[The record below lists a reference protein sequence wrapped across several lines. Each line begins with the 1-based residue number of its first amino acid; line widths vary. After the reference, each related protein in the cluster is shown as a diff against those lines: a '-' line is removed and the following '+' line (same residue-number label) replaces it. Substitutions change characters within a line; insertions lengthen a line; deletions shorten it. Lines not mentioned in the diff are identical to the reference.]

1 MPEILPFVMPLD
13 MQSAALDTFNRYCFE
28 VQEAEVIEA
37 ARWFACT
44 VFTLIDRHTPFYTFT
59 SAETQ
64 TGNELN
70 VDADIHTDELAN
82 GFFEDPKYNTKFVL
96 TLSNVACASTIF
108 FPDLTTTEGLSGEH
122 SHDYFERTHSGIL
135 QPVAD
140 AERRIGKSL
149 QGLNGQ
155 MAKFDTLT
163 DFHAAAPLPKG
174 AKKILFTL
182 STNI

>member
-13 MQSAALDTFNRYCFE
+13 MQAAALDTFNRYCFE

-44 VFTLIDRHTPFYTFT
+44 IFTLIDRHAPFETFT

-64 TGNELN
+64 NGNGHN

-82 GFFEDPKYNTKFVL
+82 GFEDPNYNTKFVL

-108 FPDLTTTEGLSGEH
+108 FPDITTTEKLNGEH
-122 SHDYFERTHSGIL
+122 SHDYFERTQSGIL

-140 AERRIGKSL
+140 TEGLIGKSL

-155 MAKFDTLT
+155 LAKFNTHT
-163 DFHAAAPLPKG
+163 DFHAAAPLPNG

-182 STNI
+182 RTKT

>member
-1 MPEILPFVMPLD
+1 MPEILPYIMPPD
-13 MQSAALDTFNRYCFE
+13 MRAAALDTFNRYCFE

-37 ARWFACT
+37 AQWFACT
-44 VFTLIDRHTPFYTFT
+44 VFTLIDRHAPFRTFT

-70 VDADIHTDELAN
+70 VDADIHTDDLAN
-82 GFFEDPKYNTKFVL
+82 GFGDPEYNTKFVL

-108 FPDLTTTEGLSGEH
+108 FPDLTTTEELSGEC
-122 SHDYFERTHSGIL
+122 SHDYFERTESGIL

-140 AERRIGKSL
+140 AERWIGKSL
-149 QGLNGQ
+149 QSLNGQ
-155 MAKFDTLT
+155 LAKFDTYT

-174 AKKILFTL
+174 ANKILFTL
-182 STNI
+182 TTKT